1 MSYRRRLQHCEDQAP
16 FPKAWRSGRRTQ
28 CRDHRAGFCSGNARQ
43 SGLVFSRELAG
54 GGKESVQIENMVEIM
69 RKILYWRGMAS
80 ETEAPAINTAAA
92 LLATL
97 SRREQKIAVE
107 KLREIVH
114 AIDGDRRW
122 DELLEKHPEPMLEM
136 AAEAEKE
143 IAAGRFEPMKF

>member
-1 MSYRRRLQHCEDQAP
+1 
-16 FPKAWRSGRRTQ
+16 
-28 CRDHRAGFCSGNARQ
+28 
-43 SGLVFSRELAG
+43 
-54 GGKESVQIENMVEIM
+54 
-69 RKILYWRGMAS
+69 MAS